1 MSSDAQKHYTLRI
14 QQPSLQKQLK
24 SFRDLMY
31 EILELNYDNR
41 SRVPM
46 ELAKEA
52 LTVLVEVDPTSTA
65 FPTALKPFR
74 ELLDRMHADLPSPG
88 KTRQDMIGMHDDFR
102 KKHREVMRQIAG
114 QLVLNAD
121 AVHVVQKTVE
131 DETAGEQEEDSDD
144 SEEEQEE
151 QGDARLGKDTEIQ
164 GHGRKKSDESNTS
177 SSKVCG
183 QQRSTGRLRIKLSV
197 RETKSES
204 ELELK
209 RREGESIHARLERQ
223 QGDLK
228 GIDIA
233 DDWVRIPV
241 KWIDRQDHE

>member
-1 MSSDAQKHYTLRI
+1 MSSDAQKHYTLRT

-74 ELLDRMHADLPSPG
+74 ELLDRMHSNLPPPG
-88 KTRQDMIGMHDDFR
+88 RTSLKMQEMH
-102 KKHREVMRQIAG
+102 KHFQKEHQEIMKQIAG
-114 QLVLNAD
+114 QSVPNGD
-121 AVHVVQKTVE
+121 AMHVGRDTVE
-131 DETAGEQEEDSDD
+131 DEESEEEQEEDSDE
-144 SEEEQEE
+144 SEEEQE
-151 QGDARLGKDTEIQ
+151 QGAVVRRDKNTDIQVHARN
-164 GHGRKKSDESNTS
+164 KSVESTS

-183 QQRSTGRLRIKLSV
+183 QQRPTGRLRIELSV

-204 ELELK
+204 ELQLK
-209 RREGESIHARLERQ
+209 RREGESIHARLERRRD
-223 QGDLK
+223 DLK
-228 GIDIA
+228 GLDIA